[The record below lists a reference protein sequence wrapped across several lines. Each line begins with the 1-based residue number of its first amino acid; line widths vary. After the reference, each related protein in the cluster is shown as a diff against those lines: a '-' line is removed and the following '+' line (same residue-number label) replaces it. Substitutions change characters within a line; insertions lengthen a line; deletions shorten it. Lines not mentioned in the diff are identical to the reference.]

1 MTIQWFFFTIIIII
15 IIIVVIIIIIM
26 GVQTSGCPEW
36 KIKALAEGQTLTS
49 RSID

>member
-1 MTIQWFFFTIIIII
+1 MTIQWFFFTIIII